1 MSFLLSFLGSSAF
14 GTMLGSLFGWLNRR
28 EENKDKQNLRLHEQ
42 TMAQMQFNQQL
53 ALAEKK
59 IQEVAETGKQAVALE
74 EGKAFTESQ
83 KVVNGFSEIL
93 KSWARLAFTA
103 VLLWQCIHISS
114 EISKLVGGLQSL
126 PTDYLVEQYKFIIGE
141 FFCLCGTA
149 VGWFFAARGTA
160 SSKRTK

>member
-42 TMAQMQFNQQL
+42 TMKKLEYDQQVT
-53 ALAEKK
+53 LAEKK
-59 IQEVAETGKQAVALE
+59 IQEVTEAGKQAVALE

-93 KSWARLAFTA
+93 KSWARLIFTA
-103 VLLWQCIHISS
+103 VLLYQCIRISTDVS
-114 EISKLVGGLQSL
+114 RLVGGLEKL
-126 PTDYLVEQYKFIIGE
+126 PMDYLTDEYKFIIGE

-149 VGWFFAARGTA
+149 LGWFFAARGIA